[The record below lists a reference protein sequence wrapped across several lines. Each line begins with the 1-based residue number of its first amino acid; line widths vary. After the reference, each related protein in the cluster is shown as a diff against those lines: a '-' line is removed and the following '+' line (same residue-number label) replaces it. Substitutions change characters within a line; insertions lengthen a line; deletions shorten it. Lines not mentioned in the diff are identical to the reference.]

1 MEPHL
6 PTRTPPQSSSFD
18 TRPAQLERWISQLPV
33 LNVGETTRQ
42 LFSALIEMNQLDIG
56 IQQRFKALELLR
68 PCILNVVEAMQKHYI
83 GQPLPLSDRGRKVM
97 ELSEA
102 LLNQLATGY
111 RICIADEDTKNV
123 LRRDKKLLT
132 LAVHRALAALGD
144 SLLRAY
150 LVYAPCPPGLW
161 RTLHQLY
168 TLAEERSL
176 GHSPVRTGEGEAVAE
191 TISGAYKQLLLL
203 ALTSPYRLRQ
213 GEVSA
218 IYSTLGHWAELVSL
232 EDYVQPKS
240 PDQIFIV
247 SQDSDD
253 PPTYLVL
260 RHQNYHRR
268 NCRLLD
274 TAQLAEAA
282 QAELEAL
289 QQGGRRSTDL
299 RADTLRRLMLAWGVM
314 PKRRFSRMQ
323 QGSKAVVAIGLSPV
337 HHFISGGAAFES
349 GPHAEPGLEEKA
361 RFTATEPSDQRNEL
375 PDVWDLR
382 ATQRWQTDEFS
393 VRMVELTTD
402 VEPASATETPEG
414 RDPQA
419 DYATHLWRM
428 INVSAGGYCLLWDS
442 RDSTDAQVG
451 ELIGIHEA
459 AGDDEQ
465 GDLSQ
470 LALGII
476 RWMKCPPGQ
485 GVELGVQMLSPGAV
499 AVATQVVRENRE
511 MPFMRSLLL
520 PEIRQL
526 NQPATLI
533 TPTLPH
539 RTGDQV
545 NVHSHGKL
553 ARIRLTKLLENTG
566 SFAQFQFTA
575 LDEDTGAG
583 EPDTDY
589 PAMSPEDFASLWKE
603 I

>member
-6 PTRTPPQSSSFD
+6 PTRTPPQASSFD
-18 TRPAQLERWISQLPV
+18 TRPAQLEQWISQLPV

-56 IQQRFKALELLR
+56 VQQRFRALELLR
-68 PCILNVVEAMQKHYI
+68 PSILNAVEAMQKHYA
-83 GQPLPLSDRGRKVM
+83 GQPLPLSDKGRKVL

-102 LLNQLATGY
+102 LLNQIATGY
-111 RICIADEDTKNV
+111 RICIADEDARSV
-123 LRRDKKLLT
+123 LRKDKKLLT
-132 LAVHRALAALGD
+132 IAVHRALTALGD
-144 SLLRAY
+144 SLLRGY

-161 RTLHQLY
+161 RILHQLY
-168 TLAEERSL
+168 SLAEERSL
-176 GHSPVRTGEGEAVAE
+176 GHAPVRTGDGETVAE

-213 GEVSA
+213 GEVNA
-218 IYSTLGHWAELVSL
+218 IYSALGHWAELVSL

-247 SQDSDD
+247 SLDSDD

-323 QGSKAVVAIGLSPV
+323 QGAKAVVAIGLSPV
-337 HHFISGGAAFES
+337 HHFISDGADFEA
-349 GPHAEPGLEEKA
+349 GPRAEAELEEKA
-361 RFTATEPSDQRNEL
+361 RFTATDTSDQRNEL

-382 ATQRWQTDEFS
+382 ATRRWQTDEFS
-393 VRMVELTTD
+393 VRMVDLTEEA
-402 VEPASATETPEG
+402 EPAAGAPETG
-414 RDPQA
+414 SPQA
-419 DYATHLWRM
+419 DYATHVWHM
-428 INVSAGGYCLLWDS
+428 VNVSAGGYCLLWDS

-459 AGDDEQ
+459 ASDDDT

-539 RTGDQV
+539 QTGDQV

-575 LDEDTGAG
+575 LDAETGAG

-589 PAMSPEDFASLWKE
+589 PAMSPQDFASLWRE